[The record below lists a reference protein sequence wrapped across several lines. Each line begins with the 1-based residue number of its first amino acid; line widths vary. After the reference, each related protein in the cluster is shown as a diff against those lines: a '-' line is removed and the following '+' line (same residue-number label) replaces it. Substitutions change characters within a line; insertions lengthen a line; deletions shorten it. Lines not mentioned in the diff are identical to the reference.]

1 MSFSTTIQK
10 PNQDSETPKSA
21 EFVDRDCYAKEHG
34 SERAL
39 SLIWR
44 KLAGWGSRCIPSV
57 SIRRTCLK
65 WMGVRLPNP
74 ENGER
79 PAWIGRDVY
88 MDEIFPELVT
98 IEPSAVIG
106 LRAMLICHDDANRTV
121 APISIGRGAYIGAA
135 AIILP
140 GVTIGAGAKIGAG
153 AVVTR
158 SVPDDQTWVGV
169 PARPL
174 VETERRF

>member
-44 KLAGWGSRCIPSV
+44 KLAGWGSRCIPAV
-57 SIRRTCLK
+57 SIRRACLK
-65 WMGVRLPNP
+65 WMGVRLPKP
-74 ENGER
+74 ENGDR
-79 PAWIGRDVY
+79 PIWIGRDVY
-88 MDEIFPELVT
+88 VDEIFPELVT
-98 IEPSAVIG
+98 IEPCAVIG
-106 LRAMLICHDDANRTV
+106 LRAMLICHDDANRGV
-121 APISIGRGAYIGAA
+121 APIRIGKGVYIGAA

-153 AVVTR
+153 AVVPR
-158 SVPDDQTWVGV
+158 NVPADQTWVGV

-174 VETERRF
+174 VETELRI